1 MKTYLGT
8 LAALLVASM
17 IIGCGAQSSAP
28 DAQPTAVITPS
39 DGSTD
44 IPTDAAIKI
53 VFVKPA
59 DRAVVERSFRLIS
72 AHDMADT
79 LCPLSHTMGHGDMM
93 RAMSDSGMMRHLD
106 SRHLT
111 AGRIAWNTNNTQC
124 TFMPDSALRSRTQ
137 YMIHMGGDMM
147 TMMAGMGAGS
157 GGMMGGGMMNG
168 GQSTG
173 MQADKFM
180 HFTTR

>member
-8 LAALLVASM
+8 LAALLTISM
-17 IIGCGAQSSAP
+17 IIGCGTQSSAP
-28 DAQPTAVITPS
+28 ETQPAAVVTPS

-44 IPTDAAIKI
+44 IPIDAAIKI

-79 LCPLSHTMGHGDMM
+79 LCPTSRMMGHGDMM
-93 RAMSDSGMMRHLD
+93 RAMSDSAMMHHLD
-106 SRHLT
+106 SQHRT
-111 AGRIAWNTNNTQC
+111 AGRISWNTNNTQC
-124 TFMPDSALRSRTQ
+124 TFMPDSALRSGTQ
-137 YMIHMGGDMM
+137 YMIHMGGDMT

-157 GGMMGGGMMNG
+157 GGMMGGGMMSG
-168 GQSTG
+168 GHSTG